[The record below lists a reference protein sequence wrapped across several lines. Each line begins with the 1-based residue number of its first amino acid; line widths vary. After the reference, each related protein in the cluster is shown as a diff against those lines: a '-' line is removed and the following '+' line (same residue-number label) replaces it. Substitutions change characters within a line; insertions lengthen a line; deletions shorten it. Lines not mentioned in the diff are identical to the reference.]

1 MNSGDS
7 PATPAPDS
15 NSPPL
20 LSGISGHTEAYFQV
34 ALASAPIAMVMIN
47 DSGTIVL
54 ANLEAH
60 RIFDYAIGA
69 LVGCKLETLIP
80 DRFQHTHVAQ
90 RDSFFSNPESR
101 TMGVGRELYG
111 LRRDGSEFPVE
122 VGLNPVHTDAG
133 LFVISAIADISERLR
148 MHIALEERARELE
161 RSNREL
167 QEFAY
172 VASHDLKS
180 PLRAILHLAEWIG
193 EDEENQLSEQSREDL
208 VSLQKRSHGMSRLLD
223 DLLAYSRV
231 GRKAYET
238 VQINLQSLVAEII
251 DSIDRP
257 ADISITIHGAMPTLL
272 APPVPMRLVLQNL
285 IENAVKHH
293 DLPDGKIQISAEE
306 SAQDVLLK
314 IQDNGPGIL
323 PENRAKVFEIFV
335 TLDKESGDKS
345 DSSGMGLALVRKT
358 VEVYG
363 GSIAIESPAEGRGTV
378 FCVRWPRQA
387 ASPV

>member
-7 PATPAPDS
+7 PSPPASDN

-20 LSGISGHTEAYFQV
+20 LPGSSSQTEAYFQV
-34 ALASAPIAMVMIN
+34 AMASAPIAMVMIN
-47 DSGTIVL
+47 ADGTIVL

-60 RIFDYAIGA
+60 RIFGYSAGE
-69 LVGCKLETLIP
+69 LVGRSLETLIP
-80 DRFQHTHVAQ
+80 RRYQHTHVVQ
-90 RDSFFSNPESR
+90 RNSFFSCPESR
-101 TMGVGRELYG
+101 TMGVGRELFG
-111 LRRDGSEFPVE
+111 LRSDGSEFPVE

-133 LFVISAIADISERLR
+133 VFVISAIADISERLR
-148 MHIALEERARELE
+148 MHEALEERARELE

-193 EDEENQLSEQSREDL
+193 EDQENQLSEQSREDL
-208 VSLQKRSHGMSRLLD
+208 ASLQKRSQGMSRLLD

-238 VQINLQSLVAEII
+238 VQVDLQQLVAEII
-251 DSIDRP
+251 ESIDCP
-257 ADISITIHGAMPTLL
+257 PEISITIEGALPTLL

-293 DLPDGKIQISAEE
+293 DQVGGHIHVAAEE
-306 SAQDVLLK
+306 SAQHVLLRVH
-314 IQDNGPGIL
+314 DDGPGIL
-323 PENRAKVFEIFV
+323 PENRSKVFEIFV
-335 TLDKESGDKS
+335 TLNKESGDQS

-363 GSIAIESPAEGRGTV
+363 GSIEIESPATGRGTV

>member
-7 PATPAPDS
+7 SSPPASDN
-15 NSPPL
+15 NSPPVL
-20 LSGISGHTEAYFQV
+20 LGSSNRTEAYFQV
-34 ALASAPIAMVMIN
+34 AMASAPIAMVMIN
-47 DSGTIVL
+47 ADGTIVL

-60 RIFDYAIGA
+60 RIFGYSAGE
-69 LVGCKLETLIP
+69 LVGRSLETLIP
-80 DRFQHTHVAQ
+80 RRFQHTHVAQ
-90 RDSFFSNPESR
+90 RNSFFSSPESR
-101 TMGVGRELYG
+101 TMGVGRELFG
-111 LRRDGSEFPVE
+111 LRSDGSEFPVE

-133 LFVISAIADISERLR
+133 VFVISAIADISERLR
-148 MHIALEERARELE
+148 MHEALEERARELE

-193 EDEENQLSEQSREDL
+193 EDQENQLSEQSREDL
-208 VSLQKRSHGMSRLLD
+208 ASLQKRSQGMSRLLD

-238 VQINLQSLVAEII
+238 VQVDLQQLVAEII
-251 DSIDRP
+251 ESIDRP
-257 ADISITIHGAMPTLL
+257 PEISITIEGALPTLL

-293 DLPDGKIQISAEE
+293 DQIDGHIQVSAEE
-306 SAQDVLLK
+306 SAQHVLLRVH
-314 IQDNGPGIL
+314 DDGPGIL
-323 PENRAKVFEIFV
+323 PENRSKVFEIFV
-335 TLDKESGDKS
+335 TLNKESGDQS

-363 GSIAIESPAEGRGTV
+363 GSIEIESPATGRGTV